1 MGTTIEKPRSV
12 TGTVARGGGPPGSRR
27 PAALKASFWVRL
39 RRDRPLLLMVAPA
52 VLLLLLFVY
61 LPLVGNVV
69 AFMDYQPYIPIG
81 QSRWVGLDNFRVL
94 FADPAFWQATLN
106 TFEITFMQLVLYF
119 PIPIALALLIHSL
132 TWPWLRTVV
141 QSVLYL
147 PHFLSW
153 VIVVGF
159 FQQSL
164 GSGGILNQ
172 TLRQLDV
179 GTVNVMADPGT
190 FKLLLTAQV
199 VWKDAGWGA
208 IIFLAALA
216 AIDDSLY
223 EASAIDGAGPWQRFW
238 HITLPGIRPIIIM
251 LLILRLGEALNVGF
265 EQILLQRSAVGA
277 HAAEV
282 LDTYV
287 YFHGV
292 IDGNWS
298 IGIAVGL
305 IKGAVGFLL
314 ILAANKTAHRLGEQ
328 GVYSRS

>member
-1 MGTTIEKPRSV
+1 MGTTLEKPASV
-12 TGTVARGGGPPGSRR
+12 MGSAPSGKAPTPR
-27 PAALKASFWVRL
+27 KASFVARL
-39 RRDRPLLLMVAPA
+39 RRDSPLLLMVTPA
-52 VLLLLLFVY
+52 VLLLLLFMYV
-61 LPLVGNVV
+61 PLLGNVI
-69 AFMDYQPYIPIG
+69 AFMDYQPYISIG
-81 QSRWVGLDNFRVL
+81 DSTWVGLHNFQVL
-94 FADPAFWQATLN
+94 FEDPAFWRATVN
-106 TFEITFMQLVLYF
+106 TLQITFLQIVLYF
-119 PIPIALALLIHSL
+119 PVPIALALLIHSL
-132 TWPWLRTVV
+132 TWPWLRAAV

-164 GSGGILNQ
+164 GSGGVLNQ
-172 TLRQLDV
+172 TLRQLDLS
-179 GTVNVMADPGT
+179 TVNVMSDPST
-190 FKLLLTAQV
+190 FKLLLTTQV

-223 EASAIDGAGPWQRFW
+223 EAAAIDGAGTWRRFW
-238 HITLPGIRPIIIM
+238 HVTLPGIRPIIVL

-265 EQILLQRSAVGA
+265 EQILLQRNAVGA
-277 HAAEV
+277 DAAEV

-298 IGIAVGL
+298 VGIAVGL
-305 IKGAVGFLL
+305 IKGIVGFLL
-314 ILAANKTAHRLGEQ
+314 ILAANKAAHRLGEQ